1 MTPESYCLGHRSF
14 VFFFWTSDV
23 QSWVI
28 SVPQLISVLLHNK
41 LAPKLSGL
49 KQQVFVNQSL
59 WPGSGPG
66 FAGRCWSRVFPG
78 CEQGNRA
85 AVISGL
91 HWGGPAARLLHT
103 VVGRIQCLWPAG
115 MRACV
120 PHWLLARDLPHDF
133 AMWASALG
141 SSQCGGSLVFLRVS
155 QQESKRRWA
164 RWNHSLISEW
174 HSRIFAYSVC
184 YKLTLKERWLITDGY
199 WEPFYRLSVIIN
211 RYKALFVVFISFV
224 STLHISVSCTP

>member
-1 MTPESYCLGHRSF
+1 MTPESYCLGHRIF
-14 VFFFWTSDV
+14 FFFFWTSDV

-28 SVPQLISVLLHNK
+28 SISQLIAVLLHNK

-49 KQQVFVNQSL
+49 KQQAFVIQSL

-78 CEQGNRA
+78 CEQGIRA

-120 PHWLLARDLPHDF
+120 PHWLLAWGLPHDF

-155 QQESKRRWA
+155 QQESKTVS
-164 RWNHSLISEW
+164 NSE
-174 HSRIFAYSVC
+174 
-184 YKLTLKERWLITDGY
+184 
-199 WEPFYRLSVIIN
+199 
-211 RYKALFVVFISFV
+211 
-224 STLHISVSCTP
+224 